1 MKSTKLLIL
10 TLLLSAAFSF
20 ESCKSCSPSGR
31 DELAHSGTIT
41 NGRSFHH
48 SSTKNVV
55 YMRQE
60 GGVYFIPVKING
72 VEMEVIFDTGA
83 SDITISNLEALF
95 LIKQGKLTE
104 DDILGEAYY
113 QVANGDISVGTIINL
128 RTVQIGDFVL
138 QNVKASVVDNIGAP
152 LLLGQSALAKFGNIS
167 IDYSNNTIIF
177 Q

>member
-1 MKSTKLLIL
+1 
-10 TLLLSAAFSF
+10 
-20 ESCKSCSPSGR
+20 
-31 DELAHSGTIT
+31 
-41 NGRSFHH
+41 
-48 SSTKNVV
+48 
-55 YMRQE
+55 
-60 GGVYFIPVKING
+60 
-72 VEMEVIFDTGA
+72 MEVIFDTGA

-95 LIKQGKLTE
+95 LIKQGKLSE

-167 IDYSNNTIIF
+167 IDYSNNTIVF

>member
-1 MKSTKLLIL
+1 MKLVNMVCVVL
-10 TLLLSAAFSF
+10 AACVCTG
-20 ESCKSCSPSGR
+20 CKSCSPSGR
-31 DELAHSGTIT
+31 DELAHSNNTN
-41 NGRSFHH
+41 NGRSYHH
-48 SSTKNVV
+48 SSSKNVV

-95 LIKQGKLTE
+95 LIKQGKLAE